1 MRHQGRPEERSE
13 EAGQADRR
21 GFLPLGAEHGG
32 VQLGAR
38 QEGQH
43 DSAGA
48 RQEGDPLRLGI
59 QDTAAHQRADNELR
73 NRTDYDFGERRRD
86 AQPVGR
92 QNRKQRQR

>member
-1 MRHQGRPEERSE
+1 MRHQGCAEKRSE

-32 VQLGAR
+32 IQFCAR

-43 DSAGA
+43 DGAGA
-48 RQEGDPLRLGI
+48 RQERDPLRLGI
-59 QDTAAHQRADNELR
+59 QHTAAHQRADNELR